1 VGAKRGTSVAAANLK
16 GKVAWVTGAGS
27 GIGEAAALALAGA
40 GASVVLTGRRKEPLE
55 LVAERVR
62 RAGGDAHVRPG
73 DMTSAEAV
81 QNTAE
86 FIDRELGRL
95 DILVNNAG
103 TNIPDR
109 SFERLTP
116 AGVDEVI
123 NGNLT
128 CAFYCVVA
136 VLPIMRRQKDGLI
149 INTASNAG
157 RFVSVQ
163 PGSPYVAAK
172 HGVVTLSYSINM
184 EECVNGIRATAL
196 CPGEVATPIIEKRP
210 VPVSA
215 KDRALMVQS
224 EDVGDLILYISGLP
238 PHLCVNEVMITPT
251 RNRAYIS
258 ALERG
263 S

>member
-1 VGAKRGTSVAAANLK
+1 VAASNLK
-16 GKVAWVTGAGS
+16 GRVAWITGAGS
-27 GIGEAAALALAGA
+27 GIGEAAAIALSGA
-40 GASVVLTGRRKEPLE
+40 GAAVVLTGRRKEPLE
-55 LVAERVR
+55 AVAARIR
-62 RAGGDAHVRPG
+62 SAGGAAHVQAG
-73 DMTSAEAV
+73 DMTNAAAAQSAV
-81 QNTAE
+81 E
-86 FIDRELGRL
+86 FIDRQFNRL

-109 SFERLTP
+109 SFPKLTS

-128 CAFYCVVA
+128 SAFYCVVA
-136 VLPIMRRQKDGLI
+136 VLPIMRRQKDGVI

-163 PGSPYVAAK
+163 PGAPYVAAK

-184 EECVNGIRATAL
+184 EECINGIRATAL

-215 KDRALMVQS
+215 KDKALMVQS
-224 EDVGDLILYISGLP
+224 EDVGDLILYIAGLP
-238 PHLCVNEVMITPT
+238 PHVCINEVMITPT

-263 S
+263 F